1 MKILLSQDIPF
12 KPSKF
17 PINYSWVILITAII
31 GVLMSIPGQTMG
43 VSVFT
48 DYLIDALKIERIELS
63 NAYLIGTLSSAMLLT
78 RVGKLYDKYGSR
90 LIAMAAALLLAITLV
105 LVSFSAQIANAIS
118 LQFFDEPSTLY
129 HFRNHYRLFFSIK
142 IFWTRRLNHGFEN
155 DVDEMVC

>member
-17 PINYSWVILITAII
+17 PINYSWVILIVGII

-63 NAYLIGTLSSAMLLT
+63 NAYLIGTLASAMLLP
-78 RVGKLYDKYGSR
+78 RVGQLYDKYGSR

-105 LVSFSAQIANAIS
+105 LVSFSAQIANTIS
-118 LQFFDEPSTLY
+118 LQFFNEPSTIIT
-129 HFRNHYRLFFSIK
+129 FATITGCFFLLRFSGQGVLTMVLLHKFLIK
-142 IFWTRRLNHGFEN
+142 
-155 DVDEMVC
+155 